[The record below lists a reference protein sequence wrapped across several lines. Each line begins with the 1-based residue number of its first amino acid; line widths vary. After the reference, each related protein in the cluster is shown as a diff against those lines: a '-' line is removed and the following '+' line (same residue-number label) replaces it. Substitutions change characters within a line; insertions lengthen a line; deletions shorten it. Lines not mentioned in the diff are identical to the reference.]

1 MAWSIRFTKAADKS
15 LRKLDKIVSLKIF
28 NTLEE
33 IAKLDDPRTRGKA
46 LQYNMG
52 GLWRYRVG
60 DYRIICSIE
69 NNELVILIIDI
80 EHRSKVYKNK

>member
-52 GLWRYRVG
+52 GL
-60 DYRIICSIE
+60 
-69 NNELVILIIDI
+69 
-80 EHRSKVYKNK
+80 